1 VSLTAIVAAAPAAKA
16 LEAHL
21 SLSST
26 QFLPWRLQ
34 MYAAA
39 AHCFSALHAA
49 TAASGTAA
57 ATAAVSPTSK
67 GTAGSK
73 VNGSP
78 ACGAATADA
87 AGSAHSVGAAAYSAQ
102 ALKFLQDG
110 MADISRAQ
118 ARSSLDPV
126 PPPAAVTAALQAAQS
141 QFAVLKA
148 LFDSSAVAGA
158 ATAGAAAPAAQSSSS
173 LPLILKALGPDDLKL
188 KVLLGL
194 LLSGAGS
201 SQQPL
206 QQTVLPQGL
215 QPMLDA
221 AAEIVA
227 PAVAAAATLQASPRP
242 DDASGKELHHSIPE
256 HVQSCHSSAC
266 VKPVQRSR
274 QHSAA
279 AAAGHTRCSSI
290 ACANHTSWSCSK
302 VHLLLLLFCCCRP
315 DKSCRTGVMV
325 GIDCATTYGE

>member
-1 VSLTAIVAAAPAAKA
+1 MLAFSTAHVAPAAAAKA

-49 TAASGTAA
+49 AAAGGTAA
-57 ATAAVSPTSK
+57 AAAATTSPTSK
-67 GTAGSK
+67 GTANSK
-73 VNGSP
+73 ASNSP
-78 ACGAATADA
+78 ASGTATADA
-87 AGSAHSVGAAAYSAQ
+87 ASCAHSVDAAAYSTQ

-110 MADISRAQ
+110 MAEISRVQ

-148 LFDSSAVAGA
+148 LFDSSAVAEA
-158 ATAGAAAPAAQSSSS
+158 AAAGAAAAAQPSSNSV
-173 LPLILKALGPDDLKL
+173 PLILKALGPDDAKL

-215 QPMLDA
+215 QPLLESAVDIA
-221 AAEIVA
+221 A
-227 PAVAAAATLQASPRP
+227 PALAAAATLKASQQP
-242 DDASGKELHHSIPE
+242 DGLSGKEHGL
-256 HVQSCHSSAC
+256 
-266 VKPVQRSR
+266 
-274 QHSAA
+274 QHN
-279 AAAGHTRCSSI
+279 R
-290 ACANHTSWSCSK
+290 ACAEFPEQCAHEINEASPTS
-302 VHLLLLLFCCCRP
+302 
-315 DKSCRTGVMV
+315 
-325 GIDCATTYGE
+325 

>member
-1 VSLTAIVAAAPAAKA
+1 MLRYFVTKQQGNMLVSLTALVATAPAAKA

-39 AHCFSALHAA
+39 AHCFSALHAG

-73 VNGSP
+73 ANSSP
-78 ACGAATADA
+78 ASGAATADA
-87 AGSAHSVGAAAYSAQ
+87 AGSAHSVEAAAYSAQ
-102 ALKFLQDG
+102 ALRFLQDG
-110 MADISRAQ
+110 MVDISRVQ
-118 ARSSLDPV
+118 ARISLDPV

-158 ATAGAAAPAAQSSSS
+158 ATAVAAAPAAQSSSNS
-173 LPLILKALGPDDLKL
+173 LPIILKALGPDDLKL

-227 PAVAAAATLQASPRP
+227 PALAAAATLQASPHP
-242 DDASGKELHHSIPE
+242 DDASGKELHPSIPR
-256 HVQSCHSSAC
+256 HVHSCHSVC
-266 VKPVQRSR
+266 IQPVNCAKYGS
-274 QHSAA
+274 ST
-279 AAAGHTRCSSI
+279 AAAGDMCCSYK
-290 ACANHTSWSCSK
+290 CANHMFRS
-302 VHLLLLLFCCCRP
+302 F
-315 DKSCRTGVMV
+315 
-325 GIDCATTYGE
+325 